1 MGVETSGLT
10 SLSLTSAAV
19 VLMLWGALWA
29 LRRRRG
35 GAASPRDCAVL
46 RSLALGPR
54 ERLLVVRVGTRHLV
68 LGVGSA
74 AVSLLCELEEPL
86 PSLDHEKFTE
96 AMRKAMKTWRGA

>member
-1 MGVETSGLT
+1 MGVETSGLA

-19 VLMLWGALWA
+19 VLMLWGALWV
-29 LRRRRG
+29 LRRLRG
-35 GAASPRDCAVL
+35 SAPAARDCTVL

-54 ERLLVVRVGTRHLV
+54 ERLIVVRVGARHLV

-86 PSLDHEKFTE
+86 PAADGERFTE
-96 AMRKAMKTWRGA
+96 AMRKAVKSWRRA